1 LDFVFLGTGSAWG
14 VPEMGCSC
22 RICQKMR
29 SLNEE
34 RTRSA
39 FLLLGEET
47 ILMDCGPDI
56 RRQLNGYSLKSLDAI
71 LISHEHADHF
81 LGLDELVAFRRRVP
95 REKWQPIPTYATK
108 AAWAVIKKTFG
119 YLLEALLEPR
129 IIKPGERLQGLKTTI
144 YPFKTFH
151 GDSAPGS
158 VGFIVEEEVS
168 GRVHKLVYTSD
179 FLNIPKEDPRLLE
192 PDFLILQSH
201 WLNEPL
207 VNRAHSMSLQRGLDF
222 VEVWRPKDRIFLV
235 HISEAYPLE
244 GDPVN
249 EALKKVAPQKPM
261 KDPQTRLPYHNPSC
275 QAEWQAVAE
284 KIFKHRGIGT
294 PVVVASDGLKLH
306 LW

>member
-1 LDFVFLGTGSAWG
+1 
-14 VPEMGCSC
+14 
-22 RICQKMR
+22 MR
-29 SLNEE
+29 ALKEE

-39 FLLLGEET
+39 FLLLGQER

-56 RRQLNGYSLKSLDAI
+56 RRQLNGYSLEKPDAI

-81 LGLDELVAFRRRVP
+81 LGLDELVAFRRRWP
-95 REKWQPIPTYATK
+95 REKWRPIPTYATK

-129 IIKPGERLQGLKTTI
+129 IIKPGERLPGLKTTL
-144 YPFKTFH
+144 YAFKTFH

-168 GRVHKLVYTSD
+168 GKARKLVYTSD
-179 FLNIPKEDPRLLE
+179 FFTIPKEDPRLLE
-192 PDFLILQSH
+192 PDFLVLQSH

-207 VNRAHSMSLQRGLDF
+207 VNRAHSMSLQRGLEF
-222 VEVWRPKDRIFLV
+222 VEAWKPRDRIFLV
-235 HISEAYPLE
+235 HLSEAYPLD

-249 EALKKVAPQKPM
+249 EALKKVAPKKPLM
-261 KDPQTRLPYHNPSC
+261 DPRTRLPYPYPTC

-284 KIFKHRGIGT
+284 KVLADRGIST
-294 PVVVASDGLKLH
+294 PVQVAFDGLQVT